1 MDTPIT
7 WLAWT
12 GILVTPWKLIGYSGA
27 LLFAGRWLVQ
37 LVASQRAKRPV
48 IPRIFWVMSIVG
60 SAMTLAYFLFSAK
73 SDSVGVLQNLF
84 PAITAVY
91 SLHLDLRHARLS
103 RARAAPARGGI
114 APHREPA
121 K

>member
-1 MDTPIT
+1 MMDTPID

-12 GILVTPWKLIGYSGA
+12 GIAITPWKLIGYTGA
-27 LLFAGRWLVQ
+27 VLFAARWLVQ
-37 LVASQRAKRPV
+37 LVASRRARRPV
-48 IPRIFWVMSIVG
+48 IPRVFWIMSIAG

-84 PAITAVY
+84 PAITALC

-103 RARAAPARGGI
+103 RAAASAG
-114 APHREPA
+114 
-121 K
+121 